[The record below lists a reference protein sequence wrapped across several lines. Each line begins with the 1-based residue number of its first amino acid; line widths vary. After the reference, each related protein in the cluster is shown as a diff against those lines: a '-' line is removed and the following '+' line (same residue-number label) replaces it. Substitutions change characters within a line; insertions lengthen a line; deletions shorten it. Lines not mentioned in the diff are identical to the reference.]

1 MIIFIAAIA
10 GLLIGS
16 FLNVCIY
23 RMPLEKS
30 IIRPRSHCT
39 QCNHMIAWYDNI
51 PVISFIM
58 LLGRCR
64 FCKKRISVRY
74 AAVEILT
81 SAVFVL
87 LVKQLGFNAVTLI
100 YMALSCG
107 LIAATFI
114 DIDYQIIPDEITYGG
129 MVAGLILSI
138 IFPDLHETANRLY
151 SLRSSF
157 LGLLLGGVLIYAIS
171 WIGTIVFKKKL
182 KEIGEETAMG
192 GGDVKYL
199 AMIGAFLGVK
209 GVIIVFFLAPF
220 FGSII
225 GIIEKIRKKAD
236 IIPYGP
242 YLSIAALITILWG
255 GIIIRTLF
263 PSVF

>member
-1 MIIFIAAIA
+1 MIIFIVAIA

-23 RMPLEKS
+23 RMPIEKS
-30 IIRPRSHCT
+30 IISPRSYCPK
-39 QCNHMIAWYDNI
+39 CNHMIPWYDNI

-64 FCKKRISVRY
+64 FCKKKISPRY
-74 AAVEILT
+74 AIVEILT
-81 SAVFVL
+81 SVVFVL
-87 LVKQLGFNAVTLI
+87 LVKQLGLNAVTLI
-100 YMALSCG
+100 YMVLSCG

-129 MVAGLILSI
+129 MILGIILSV
-138 IFPDLHETANRLY
+138 IFPDIHETANRLY
-151 SLRSSF
+151 ALRSSF
-157 LGLLLGGVLIYAIS
+157 LGLLLGGALIYAIS
-171 WIGTIVFKKKL
+171 WIGTIAFKKKL

-199 AMIGAFLGVK
+199 AMIGSFLGWK

-220 FGSII
+220 FGSIV
-225 GIIEKIRKKAD
+225 GIVEKLRSKAD

-242 YLSIAALITILWG
+242 YLSVATIIVILWG
-255 GIIIRTLF
+255 DRIMRTLF
-263 PSVF
+263 PYL

>member
-1 MIIFIAAIA
+1 MIIFIVAIA

-23 RMPLEKS
+23 RMPIEKS
-30 IIRPRSHCT
+30 IISPRSYCP
-39 QCNHMIAWYDNI
+39 QCNHMIPWYDNI

-64 FCKKRISVRY
+64 FCKKKISPRY
-74 AAVEILT
+74 AIVEILT
-81 SAVFVL
+81 SVVFVL
-87 LVKQLGFNAVTLI
+87 LVKQLGLNAVTLI
-100 YMALSCG
+100 YMVLSCG

-129 MVAGLILSI
+129 MILGIILSV
-138 IFPDLHETANRLY
+138 IFPDIHETANRLY
-151 SLRSSF
+151 ALRSSF
-157 LGLLLGGVLIYAIS
+157 LGLLLGGALIYAIS
-171 WIGTIVFKKKL
+171 WIGTIAFKKKL

-199 AMIGAFLGVK
+199 AMIGSFLGWK

-220 FGSII
+220 FGSIV
-225 GIIEKIRKKAD
+225 GIVEKLRSKAD

-242 YLSIAALITILWG
+242 YLSVATIIVILWG
-255 GIIIRTLF
+255 DRIMRTLF
-263 PSVF
+263 PYL